1 MKNKVLMVV
10 LILAAVGVLFFL
22 VRGPHSE
29 VSVEDSHSTSVS
41 VTLPVKGM
49 TCASCQETV
58 REGLLKLPGVLAV
71 DVSLA
76 DETARIKYDRDR
88 LIVQS
93 LVETIENMGYE
104 SQVPTENQLQ
114 VIDFKMKIN

>member
-22 VRGPHSE
+22 VRGPHS
-29 VSVEDSHSTSVS
+29 VVPLKDTSVS

-49 TCASCQETV
+49 TCASCQATV
-58 REGLLKLPGVLAV
+58 TEGLLKLPGVLAV

-88 LIVQS
+88 IIVQS
-93 LVETIENMGYE
+93 LVETIEKLGYE